1 MTSLKITSLFPK
13 SPPSCKFF
21 FFFFFSLL
29 LSSDKKDRLTGNS
42 VFATNGAIFAQASHL
57 TVRQLRT
64 LSATYGAAHSCYAKN
79 GPYGNLTAVKPAS
92 HPSSYITIQSFTL
105 SGVGSIVFELDDN
118 VAVVTRI
125 ADKVLL
131 AAVGPSKLA
140 SPPQPFIS
148 QVSENNEPSNVDSLS
163 NTDTTTQSARPTT
176 TMPTNGRQP
185 DSLDVHLER
194 QFQIDRSA
202 DLDRLATLQLST
214 PPSVLL
220 ALESKSAALGKFLGQ
235 KLASLES
242 PDDF

>member
-1 MTSLKITSLFPK
+1 MTSSKITYLFPK
-13 SPPSCKFF
+13 SPPSCMFF
-21 FFFFFSLL
+21 FFFRLIT
-29 LSSDKKDRLTGNS
+29 KDSLTGNS

-57 TVRQLRT
+57 TIRQLRT

-79 GPYGNLTAVKPAS
+79 GPDGNLTAVKPAS

-105 SGVGSIVFELDDN
+105 SGVGSIVFELDNN

-140 SPPQPFIS
+140 SPPQPLKP
-148 QVSENNEPSNVDSLS
+148 QVSENNETSNVDSLS
-163 NTDTTTQSARPTT
+163 NTDTTQLARPTT
-176 TMPTNGRQP
+176 TTPTDGRKP
-185 DSLDVHLER
+185 DSLEVHLER

-202 DLDRLATLQLST
+202 DLDRLATLQLTT
-214 PPSVLL
+214 PPTVLL

-242 PDDF
+242 PEDF